1 MLKKLKSLFG
11 KEQEEENEN
20 LKAMKE
26 LYEQNN
32 ELLLY
37 LMKKNME
44 RIEK

>member
-1 MLKKLKSLFG
+1 MLEKLKSLFG
-11 KEQEEENEN
+11 KEQEENEN

>member
-1 MLKKLKSLFG
+1 MLEKLKSLFG
-11 KEQEEENEN
+11 KEQEEESEN
-20 LKAMKE
+20 MKAMNE

-44 RIEK
+44 D

>member
-1 MLKKLKSLFG
+1 MLEKLKSLFR
-11 KEQEEENEN
+11 KDQKEENEN
-20 LKAMKE
+20 MKAMKE

-44 RIEK
+44 GIEK